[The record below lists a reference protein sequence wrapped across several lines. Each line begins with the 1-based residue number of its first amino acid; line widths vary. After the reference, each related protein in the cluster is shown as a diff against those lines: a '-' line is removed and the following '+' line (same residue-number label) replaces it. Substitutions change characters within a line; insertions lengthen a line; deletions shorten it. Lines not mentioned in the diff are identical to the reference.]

1 MLRWRGTRMA
11 KAKVTQTVPKNMSE
25 IVNEINTRLA
35 DPAKVLARDDGST
48 GHKFGNETPLT
59 NVNVPV
65 ARLLVLVEKKVN
77 ISLAMWANHS
87 NTLDGWRRCKAH
99 LACWAWSMRLSRY

>member
-1 MLRWRGTRMA
+1 MA

-65 ARLLVLVEKKVN
+65 ARLLVLVEKK
-77 ISLAMWANHS
+77 
-87 NTLDGWRRCKAH
+87 
-99 LACWAWSMRLSRY
+99 